1 MTALAHRPAAFAV
14 VTVDG
19 ARSRDRASTSLTLR
33 ATEDGWSLLA
43 TDGHVVFSAIGTAGR
58 RRCLEFA
65 RELGVLAVFG

>member
-14 VTVDG
+14 VSVDG
-19 ARSRDRASTSLTLR
+19 SRSRDRASTSLTLR

-43 TDGHVVFSAIGTAGR
+43 ADGHVVFSAIGTAGR